1 MNVSGHQDWTLWK
14 SNIGAQGDGSIKQFW
29 RCPGEFLRFSKCW
42 FGRVVHFCWVLE
54 SLFGWHITP
63 TKGGVPNTD
72 SEKAI
77 IPRSIPMF
85 VDKDSILFRTE
96 IIYRFGSKDFVL
108 IHHTVSSTNR
118 SRSVSF
124 PRWVFLIISGNLI
137 VRTGNWKTNTNLP
150 IWNIW
155 FPESEDLNLQ
165 FWGSGWYRNN
175 WKPKS
180 GDYSSQ
186 NPNQNLRKL

>member
-1 MNVSGHQDWTLWK
+1 MLVWTGRTFLLSTWKSIWMTYHAHKRRCSEHGFWK
-14 SNIGAQGDGSIKQFW
+14 SNVS
-29 RCPGEFLRFSKCW
+29 
-42 FGRVVHFCWVLE
+42 
-54 SLFGWHITP
+54 
-63 TKGGVPNTD
+63 
-72 SEKAI
+72 
-77 IPRSIPMF
+77 PRSIPMF